1 MHFFKRMFSKNK
13 RGIIMIKNRTAQ
25 LNYQTVYL
33 TLGLVGLI
41 ASLGIFDNINTIRW
55 DFYVHFTNISNFL
68 CIGVMLAALIQTA
81 KKKGDSYVSAAP
93 VLKFIGMLG
102 ILLTFL
108 VFNIMLAGAEGRD
121 PQANWRIGSLCF
133 HVVLPIMYIADW
145 FLFYERKQCK
155 WYYPLVSIAFPLVY
169 VIFLLIQ
176 AIVLRFDSS
185 ILIPTTTTP
194 LIYPYFF
201 VNLDT
206 QGVNGVL
213 MWIAILSVAF
223 AAVGFGFFGIDR
235 LGKKK
240 LDK

>member
-1 MHFFKRMFSKNK
+1 
-13 RGIIMIKNRTAQ
+13 MIKNRTAQ
-25 LNYQTVYL
+25 LIFQTVYC
-33 TLGLVGLI
+33 TLGIVGFV
-41 ASLGIFDNINTIRW
+41 ACLGIFDNINTIRW

-68 CIGVMLAALIQTA
+68 CIGVMFAGLIQTA
-81 KKKGDSYVSAAP
+81 KKKEDSFVSAAP
-93 VLKFIGMLG
+93 ILKFVGMLG

-121 PQANWRIGSLCF
+121 PQANWRVGSLCF

-145 FLFYERKQCK
+145 FLFYERKKCK
-155 WYYPLVSIAFPLVY
+155 WFYPIASIAFPLGY

-176 AIVLRFDSS
+176 AIVLRFNSS

-206 QGVNGVL
+206 QGLTGVL
-213 MWIAILSVAF
+213 MWSGILSAAF
-223 AAVGFGFFGIDR
+223 IVVGYLFFGLDK